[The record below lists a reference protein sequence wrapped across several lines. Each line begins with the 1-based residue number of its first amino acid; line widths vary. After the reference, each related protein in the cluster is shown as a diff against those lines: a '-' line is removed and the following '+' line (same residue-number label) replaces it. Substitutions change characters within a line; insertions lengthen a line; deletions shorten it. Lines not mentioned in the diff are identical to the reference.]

1 MFGTIVC
8 FFFSGFKI
16 LWTKNG
22 SLLLK
27 FMKTYSL
34 HRTRP
39 RQRRLGNHGNE
50 RSKQNIKKIKE
61 TFFSFKKK
69 GLSENMRFDISL
81 ENNDS
86 HI

>member
-1 MFGTIVC
+1 
-8 FFFSGFKI
+8 
-16 LWTKNG
+16 
-22 SLLLK
+22 
-27 FMKTYSL
+27 MKTYSL

-69 GLSENMRFDISL
+69 RVICKNEIFSGKQQFTYLRMTVQTK
-81 ENNDS
+81 
-86 HI
+86 

>member
-1 MFGTIVC
+1 
-8 FFFSGFKI
+8 
-16 LWTKNG
+16 
-22 SLLLK
+22 
-27 FMKTYSL
+27 MKTYSL

-69 GLSENMRFDISL
+69 GLSEKMRFDISL
-81 ENNDS
+81 ETMIHLYEND
-86 HI
+86 ITDQIRL

>member
-1 MFGTIVC
+1 
-8 FFFSGFKI
+8 
-16 LWTKNG
+16 
-22 SLLLK
+22 
-27 FMKTYSL
+27 MKTYSL

-69 GLSENMRFDISL
+69 GLSVKIHICENDITDQIRL
-81 ENNDS
+81 
-86 HI
+86 

>member
-1 MFGTIVC
+1 
-8 FFFSGFKI
+8 
-16 LWTKNG
+16 
-22 SLLLK
+22 
-27 FMKTYSL
+27 MKTYSL

-69 GLSENMRFDISL
+69 GLSVKMRFETFLWKTTIHICENDITDQIRL
-81 ENNDS
+81 
-86 HI
+86 